1 MNTAID
7 LILILI
13 LLICAWSGYKKG
25 LIMGIGGILVIIIS
39 IYGANL
45 LSNTY
50 SYEVID
56 ALRPFASGYME
67 KNINEKV
74 RPSLGM
80 EEGEL
85 SVSDYLKENPDETE
99 EFGIR
104 SYESVGIYG
113 RSANI
118 MAKEAEEHAA
128 EQNVSFIDAAIE
140 VLCIRI
146 SYVIGFILVFL
157 LILIVLTVIGNLPNL
172 SYKIPNLELV
182 NDIGG
187 AVCGVITGFAFC
199 CLLVW
204 AMKFTGILLSQEILA
219 ETHLASWMMRWDIMG
234 RILGI

>member
-13 LLICAWSGYKKG
+13 LLICVWSGYKKG
-25 LIMGIGGILVIIIS
+25 LIMGIGGILVIVVS

-67 KNINEKV
+67 KNINEEV

-80 EEGEL
+80 EEER
-85 SVSDYLKENPDETE
+85 SVSDYLKENPDKTE
-99 EFGIR
+99 EFGIL
-104 SYESVGIYG
+104 SYESIGIYEG
-113 RSANI
+113 AAKV
-118 MAKEAEEHAA
+118 MAKEAGDYAS
-128 EQNVSFIDAAIE
+128 EQNVGYVDAAIE
-140 VLCIRI
+140 ILCIRI
-146 SYVIGFILVFL
+146 SYVVGFILVFL

-172 SYKIPNLELV
+172 SYKIPNLDAL

-187 AVCGVITGFAFC
+187 AVCGAITGFAFC

-204 AMKFTGILLSQEILA
+204 ALKFTGILLSQEILDD
-219 ETHLASWMMRWDIMG
+219 THLASWLMRWDMIG
-234 RILGI
+234 RILGV

>member
-25 LIMGIGGILVIIIS
+25 LIMGIGGILVIIVS

-80 EEGEL
+80 EGEEL
-85 SVSDYLKENPDETE
+85 SVSDYLKKNPDKTE
-99 EFGIR
+99 EFGVLGYKSI
-104 SYESVGIYG
+104 GIYG
-113 RSANI
+113 ESAKA
-118 MAKEAEEHAA
+118 MAKEAEAYA
-128 EQNVSFIDAAIE
+128 SEQNVGFVDAAIE
-140 VLCIRI
+140 VLCTRI
-146 SYVIGFILVFL
+146 SYVVGFILVFL

-172 SYKIPNLELV
+172 SYKIPNLDAV

-204 AMKFTGILLSQEILA
+204 ALKFTGILLSQEILA
-219 ETHLASWMMRWDIMG
+219 ETHLASWLMRWDMIG